1 MGSRGDRPDRVDD
14 YADAQ
19 TERCRRSVTD
29 EPRRYNTSIVFPGG
43 AQLLGDAPP
52 GRFAL
57 SPDGRRLALVA
68 SGPGGQSMLYVRPLD
83 SRVMQPLAGTEGAAF
98 PFWSPDS
105 TNIGFLAQR
114 KLKKIAAA
122 GGEVVVLADATLF
135 ATGSWSRE
143 DVILFTP
150 TGNSSLS
157 RVSATSGA
165 LAAAT
170 SLDGANGEVQHSFP
184 FFLPDGRHF
193 LYFVVGTNAG
203 SIMPRG
209 TYLGSLDTVGPGKLL
224 VEGAT
229 NAKYANGHLI
239 FLRSGSLLAQPFD
252 VERLETGGQPVPLVE
267 QVQGPGPSASD
278 PTGVFSVSDTGV
290 LAYQTVSQVSS
301 QLTWFDRKGSQLTT
315 LGERGNYVDVT
326 LSPDGSRVATS
337 LIHPAN
343 NSRDIWTFD
352 VKRSLGQPLTFEPG
366 DEFGPNWS
374 KPDGA
379 RIYFSALRK
388 GTIHI
393 YEKAANG
400 SGPESLVRE
409 DELGKFNPQPSA
421 DGRFLIY
428 VAGGGIIGR
437 SDIWFL
443 PVIDPRQ
450 AAPFIE
456 TKFIESQ
463 PQFSPDG
470 RWVAFMSDKSGT
482 REVYVTQ
489 FPSHAE
495 EVRVSTAGG
504 TRPRWNP
511 NGRELFYIAPND
523 MLTVV
528 PVDGRG
534 TRFQAGTPQPLF
546 ELRALP
552 TRLARLDS
560 YPYDVAADGG
570 RILVNNF
577 LEELMPPITLLVN
590 WTPRH

>member
-1 MGSRGDRPDRVDD
+1 
-14 YADAQ
+14 
-19 TERCRRSVTD
+19 
-29 EPRRYNTSIVFPGG
+29 
-43 AQLLGDAPP
+43 
-52 GRFAL
+52 
-57 SPDGRRLALVA
+57 
-68 SGPGGQSMLYVRPLD
+68 
-83 SRVMQPLAGTEGAAF
+83 MQPLAGTEGAAF

-122 GGEVVVLADATLF
+122 GGEAVVLADATLF

-170 SLDGANGEVQHSFP
+170 SLDGATGEVQHSFP

-193 LYFVVGTNAG
+193 LYLASWVTNAG
-203 SIMPRG
+203 SIVPRG

-301 QLTWFDRKGSQLTT
+301 QLTWFDRNGSQLTT

-337 LIHPAN
+337 LINPAN

-352 VKRSLGQPLTFEPG
+352 VKRSLGQPSRSNLVMNLDPIEAG
-366 DEFGPNWS
+366 WR
-374 KPDGA
+374 A
-379 RIYFSALRK
+379 HLLQRSA
-388 GTIHI
+388 
-393 YEKAANG
+393 
-400 SGPESLVRE
+400 
-409 DELGKFNPQPSA
+409 
-421 DGRFLIY
+421 
-428 VAGGGIIGR
+428 
-437 SDIWFL
+437 
-443 PVIDPRQ
+443 
-450 AAPFIE
+450 
-456 TKFIESQ
+456 
-463 PQFSPDG
+463 
-470 RWVAFMSDKSGT
+470 
-482 REVYVTQ
+482 
-489 FPSHAE
+489 
-495 EVRVSTAGG
+495 
-504 TRPRWNP
+504 
-511 NGRELFYIAPND
+511 
-523 MLTVV
+523 
-528 PVDGRG
+528 
-534 TRFQAGTPQPLF
+534 
-546 ELRALP
+546 
-552 TRLARLDS
+552 
-560 YPYDVAADGG
+560 
-570 RILVNNF
+570 
-577 LEELMPPITLLVN
+577 
-590 WTPRH
+590 